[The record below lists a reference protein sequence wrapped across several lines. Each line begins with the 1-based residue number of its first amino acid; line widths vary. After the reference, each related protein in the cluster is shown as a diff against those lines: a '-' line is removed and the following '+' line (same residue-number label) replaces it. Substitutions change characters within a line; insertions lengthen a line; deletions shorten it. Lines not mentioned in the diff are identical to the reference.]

1 MFKKNILYKSIN
13 LEVFKNFLG
22 CLTILFI
29 LVASSRLLGYFDK
42 SIAGNLESDLILSIL
57 ILRSPEFINLLIPL
71 SFFLSVLIALGR
83 LYMDHE
89 IYAYQSAGYS
99 KMAFVKSL
107 LFQTFSLTV
116 ISVFL
121 SFYVTPDFEKRADE
135 MLNYSSIEK
144 KLKLLNEDELSHIS
158 DSSYLYFS
166 SRNGNYFNQSI
177 FIEDDANGISI
188 ISAERLKLIEKNRA
202 TDFEFLN
209 GKIFFDAASPNSLV
223 SSFKM
228 LTTDFNE
235 KDSEEESFER
245 VFNIDELSDK
255 AQFEWALA
263 VPLMIINLMIL
274 GVCLTNSAPRQGR
287 MISLLPGLLIFF
299 LYLSTLIVFR
309 DGISENKSFAYFGMW
324 PVHFLVL
331 LTSIFL
337 FVRGDVV
344 SKILFSII
352 GDIEDLNEEFTL
364 NDLIFTTLY
373 RLFHD
378 SMDYVQGSCLLG
390 ALISLGLFKR
400 DGNITIIRSN
410 GLSPIKISLIFALG
424 PIIFSLLMISLDN
437 KLFIQAANHAETFNS
452 QISRDK
458 LDIKF
463 SWIKDG
469 NKILRYSQKRE
480 SEIFNPTLII
490 LDENDS
496 VKEIISS
503 EKAEVSDGLI
513 KIDNSEFRFYL
524 PKDKNLDRSTVKNIP
539 IGSLKNYLRGSEA
552 NKLED
557 KEKNFIVVEILKR
570 ILLPISALLLI
581 LAASMLFF
589 RDQRNNS
596 FGSYVVGGFLGAF
609 VFNLTQEFFFSMSLT
624 IQSNIVAISL
634 MPYLLLLVIFYLTY
648 KRI

>member
-1 MFKKNILYKSIN
+1 MVN
-13 LEVFKNFLG
+13 LVGIFSRHIIVRTFVITLLVFLG
-22 CLTILFI
+22 ITFL
-29 LVASSRLLGYFDK
+29 
-42 SIAGNLESDLILSIL
+42 DLI
-57 ILRSPEFINLLIPL
+57 
-71 SFFLSVLIALGR
+71 
-83 LYMDHE
+83 
-89 IYAYQSAGYS
+89 
-99 KMAFVKSL
+99 
-107 LFQTFSLTV
+107 
-116 ISVFL
+116 
-121 SFYVTPDFEKRADE
+121 
-135 MLNYSSIEK
+135 
-144 KLKLLNEDELSHIS
+144 
-158 DSSYLYFS
+158 
-166 SRNGNYFNQSI
+166 
-177 FIEDDANGISI
+177 
-188 ISAERLKLIEKNRA
+188 
-202 TDFEFLN
+202 
-209 GKIFFDAASPNSLV
+209 
-223 SSFKM
+223 
-228 LTTDFNE
+228 
-235 KDSEEESFER
+235 
-245 VFNIDELSDK
+245 
-255 AQFEWALA
+255 
-263 VPLMIINLMIL
+263 
-274 GVCLTNSAPRQGR
+274 
-287 MISLLPGLLIFF
+287 
-299 LYLSTLIVFR
+299 
-309 DGISENKSFAYFGMW
+309 
-324 PVHFLVL
+324 
-331 LTSIFL
+331 
-337 FVRGDVV
+337 
-344 SKILFSII
+344 FSII
-352 GDIEDLNEEFTL
+352 GDTEDLNEEFTL

-400 DGNITIIRSN
+400 DGNLTIIRSN

-480 SEIFNPTLII
+480 SEILNPTLIL

-503 EKAEVSDGLI
+503 EKAEESDGLI

-524 PKDKNLDRSTVKNIP
+524 PKDNNLDRSTVKNIP

-557 KEKNFIVVEILKR
+557 KEKNFIIVEILKR

-581 LAASMLFF
+581 LTASMLFF

>member
-1 MFKKNILYKSIN
+1 MVN
-13 LEVFKNFLG
+13 LVGIFSRHIIVRTFVITLLVFLG
-22 CLTILFI
+22 ITFL
-29 LVASSRLLGYFDK
+29 
-42 SIAGNLESDLILSIL
+42 DLI
-57 ILRSPEFINLLIPL
+57 
-71 SFFLSVLIALGR
+71 
-83 LYMDHE
+83 
-89 IYAYQSAGYS
+89 
-99 KMAFVKSL
+99 
-107 LFQTFSLTV
+107 
-116 ISVFL
+116 
-121 SFYVTPDFEKRADE
+121 
-135 MLNYSSIEK
+135 
-144 KLKLLNEDELSHIS
+144 
-158 DSSYLYFS
+158 
-166 SRNGNYFNQSI
+166 
-177 FIEDDANGISI
+177 
-188 ISAERLKLIEKNRA
+188 
-202 TDFEFLN
+202 
-209 GKIFFDAASPNSLV
+209 
-223 SSFKM
+223 
-228 LTTDFNE
+228 
-235 KDSEEESFER
+235 
-245 VFNIDELSDK
+245 
-255 AQFEWALA
+255 
-263 VPLMIINLMIL
+263 
-274 GVCLTNSAPRQGR
+274 
-287 MISLLPGLLIFF
+287 
-299 LYLSTLIVFR
+299 
-309 DGISENKSFAYFGMW
+309 
-324 PVHFLVL
+324 
-331 LTSIFL
+331 
-337 FVRGDVV
+337 
-344 SKILFSII
+344 FSII
-352 GDIEDLNEEFTL
+352 GDTEDLNEEFTL

-480 SEIFNPTLII
+480 SEILNPTLIL

-503 EKAEVSDGLI
+503 EKAEVLDGLI

-539 IGSLKNYLRGSEA
+539 IGSLKTYLRGSEA

-557 KEKNFIVVEILKR
+557 KEKNFIIVEILKR

-581 LAASMLFF
+581 LTASMLFF

>member
-1 MFKKNILYKSIN
+1 MVN
-13 LEVFKNFLG
+13 LVGIFSRHIIVRTFVITLLVFLG
-22 CLTILFI
+22 ITFL
-29 LVASSRLLGYFDK
+29 
-42 SIAGNLESDLILSIL
+42 DLI
-57 ILRSPEFINLLIPL
+57 
-71 SFFLSVLIALGR
+71 
-83 LYMDHE
+83 
-89 IYAYQSAGYS
+89 
-99 KMAFVKSL
+99 
-107 LFQTFSLTV
+107 
-116 ISVFL
+116 
-121 SFYVTPDFEKRADE
+121 
-135 MLNYSSIEK
+135 
-144 KLKLLNEDELSHIS
+144 
-158 DSSYLYFS
+158 
-166 SRNGNYFNQSI
+166 
-177 FIEDDANGISI
+177 
-188 ISAERLKLIEKNRA
+188 
-202 TDFEFLN
+202 
-209 GKIFFDAASPNSLV
+209 
-223 SSFKM
+223 
-228 LTTDFNE
+228 
-235 KDSEEESFER
+235 
-245 VFNIDELSDK
+245 
-255 AQFEWALA
+255 
-263 VPLMIINLMIL
+263 
-274 GVCLTNSAPRQGR
+274 
-287 MISLLPGLLIFF
+287 
-299 LYLSTLIVFR
+299 
-309 DGISENKSFAYFGMW
+309 
-324 PVHFLVL
+324 
-331 LTSIFL
+331 
-337 FVRGDVV
+337 
-344 SKILFSII
+344 FSII
-352 GDIEDLNEEFTL
+352 GDTEDLNEEFTL

-400 DGNITIIRSN
+400 DGNLTIIRSN

-480 SEIFNPTLII
+480 SEILNPTLIL

-503 EKAEVSDGLI
+503 EKAEESDGLI

-524 PKDKNLDRSTVKNIP
+524 PKDNNLDRSTVKNIP
-539 IGSLKNYLRGSEA
+539 IGSLKTYLKGSEA

-557 KEKNFIVVEILKR
+557 KEKNFIIVEILKR

-581 LAASMLFF
+581 LTASMLFF

-634 MPYLLLLVIFYLTY
+634 MPYLLLLVIFYLNY

>member
-1 MFKKNILYKSIN
+1 MVN
-13 LEVFKNFLG
+13 LVGIFSRHIIVRTFVITLLVFLG
-22 CLTILFI
+22 ITFL
-29 LVASSRLLGYFDK
+29 
-42 SIAGNLESDLILSIL
+42 DLI
-57 ILRSPEFINLLIPL
+57 
-71 SFFLSVLIALGR
+71 
-83 LYMDHE
+83 
-89 IYAYQSAGYS
+89 
-99 KMAFVKSL
+99 
-107 LFQTFSLTV
+107 
-116 ISVFL
+116 
-121 SFYVTPDFEKRADE
+121 
-135 MLNYSSIEK
+135 
-144 KLKLLNEDELSHIS
+144 
-158 DSSYLYFS
+158 
-166 SRNGNYFNQSI
+166 
-177 FIEDDANGISI
+177 
-188 ISAERLKLIEKNRA
+188 
-202 TDFEFLN
+202 
-209 GKIFFDAASPNSLV
+209 
-223 SSFKM
+223 
-228 LTTDFNE
+228 
-235 KDSEEESFER
+235 
-245 VFNIDELSDK
+245 
-255 AQFEWALA
+255 
-263 VPLMIINLMIL
+263 
-274 GVCLTNSAPRQGR
+274 
-287 MISLLPGLLIFF
+287 
-299 LYLSTLIVFR
+299 
-309 DGISENKSFAYFGMW
+309 
-324 PVHFLVL
+324 
-331 LTSIFL
+331 
-337 FVRGDVV
+337 
-344 SKILFSII
+344 FSII
-352 GDIEDLNEEFTL
+352 GDTEDLNEEFTF

-400 DGNITIIRSN
+400 DGNLTIIRSN

-463 SWIKDG
+463 SWKKDG

-480 SEIFNPTLII
+480 SEILNPTLIL

-513 KIDNSEFRFYL
+513 KIDNSEFIFFL
-524 PKDKNLDRSTVKNIP
+524 TKNKNLDRSTVKNIP
-539 IGSLKNYLRGSEA
+539 IRSLKTYLRGSEET
-552 NKLED
+552 KLED
-557 KEKNFIVVEILKR
+557 KEKNFIIVEIVKR

-648 KRI
+648 ERI

>member
-1 MFKKNILYKSIN
+1 MVN
-13 LEVFKNFLG
+13 LVGIFSRHIIVRTFVITLLVFLG
-22 CLTILFI
+22 ITFL
-29 LVASSRLLGYFDK
+29 
-42 SIAGNLESDLILSIL
+42 DLI
-57 ILRSPEFINLLIPL
+57 
-71 SFFLSVLIALGR
+71 
-83 LYMDHE
+83 
-89 IYAYQSAGYS
+89 
-99 KMAFVKSL
+99 
-107 LFQTFSLTV
+107 
-116 ISVFL
+116 
-121 SFYVTPDFEKRADE
+121 
-135 MLNYSSIEK
+135 
-144 KLKLLNEDELSHIS
+144 
-158 DSSYLYFS
+158 
-166 SRNGNYFNQSI
+166 
-177 FIEDDANGISI
+177 
-188 ISAERLKLIEKNRA
+188 
-202 TDFEFLN
+202 
-209 GKIFFDAASPNSLV
+209 
-223 SSFKM
+223 
-228 LTTDFNE
+228 
-235 KDSEEESFER
+235 
-245 VFNIDELSDK
+245 
-255 AQFEWALA
+255 
-263 VPLMIINLMIL
+263 
-274 GVCLTNSAPRQGR
+274 
-287 MISLLPGLLIFF
+287 
-299 LYLSTLIVFR
+299 
-309 DGISENKSFAYFGMW
+309 
-324 PVHFLVL
+324 
-331 LTSIFL
+331 
-337 FVRGDVV
+337 
-344 SKILFSII
+344 FSII
-352 GDIEDLNEEFTL
+352 GDAEDLNEGFTL

-400 DGNITIIRSN
+400 DGNLTIIRSN

-463 SWIKDG
+463 SWKKDG

-480 SEIFNPTLII
+480 SEILNPTLIL

-513 KIDNSEFRFYL
+513 IIDNSEFIFFL
-524 PKDKNLDRSTVKNIP
+524 PKNKNLDRSTVKNIP
-539 IGSLKNYLRGSEA
+539 IGSLKNYLIGSEA

-581 LAASMLFF
+581 LTASMLFF
-589 RDQRNNS
+589 GDQRNNS
-596 FGSYVVGGFLGAF
+596 FGSFVVGGFLGAF

>member
-1 MFKKNILYKSIN
+1 MVDLVGIFSRHIIVRTFVITL
-13 LEVFKNFLG
+13 LVFLG
-22 CLTILFI
+22 ITFL
-29 LVASSRLLGYFDK
+29 
-42 SIAGNLESDLILSIL
+42 DLI
-57 ILRSPEFINLLIPL
+57 
-71 SFFLSVLIALGR
+71 
-83 LYMDHE
+83 
-89 IYAYQSAGYS
+89 
-99 KMAFVKSL
+99 
-107 LFQTFSLTV
+107 
-116 ISVFL
+116 
-121 SFYVTPDFEKRADE
+121 
-135 MLNYSSIEK
+135 
-144 KLKLLNEDELSHIS
+144 
-158 DSSYLYFS
+158 
-166 SRNGNYFNQSI
+166 
-177 FIEDDANGISI
+177 
-188 ISAERLKLIEKNRA
+188 
-202 TDFEFLN
+202 
-209 GKIFFDAASPNSLV
+209 
-223 SSFKM
+223 
-228 LTTDFNE
+228 
-235 KDSEEESFER
+235 
-245 VFNIDELSDK
+245 
-255 AQFEWALA
+255 
-263 VPLMIINLMIL
+263 
-274 GVCLTNSAPRQGR
+274 
-287 MISLLPGLLIFF
+287 
-299 LYLSTLIVFR
+299 
-309 DGISENKSFAYFGMW
+309 
-324 PVHFLVL
+324 
-331 LTSIFL
+331 
-337 FVRGDVV
+337 
-344 SKILFSII
+344 FSII
-352 GDIEDLNEEFTL
+352 GDTEDLNEEFTL

-480 SEIFNPTLII
+480 SEILNPTLIL

-513 KIDNSEFRFYL
+513 KIDNSEFRFCL

-557 KEKNFIVVEILKR
+557 KEKNFIIVEILKR

-581 LAASMLFF
+581 LTASMLFF

>member
-1 MFKKNILYKSIN
+1 MVN
-13 LEVFKNFLG
+13 LVGIFSRHIIVRTFVITLLVFLG
-22 CLTILFI
+22 ITFL
-29 LVASSRLLGYFDK
+29 
-42 SIAGNLESDLILSIL
+42 DLI
-57 ILRSPEFINLLIPL
+57 
-71 SFFLSVLIALGR
+71 
-83 LYMDHE
+83 
-89 IYAYQSAGYS
+89 
-99 KMAFVKSL
+99 
-107 LFQTFSLTV
+107 
-116 ISVFL
+116 
-121 SFYVTPDFEKRADE
+121 
-135 MLNYSSIEK
+135 
-144 KLKLLNEDELSHIS
+144 
-158 DSSYLYFS
+158 
-166 SRNGNYFNQSI
+166 
-177 FIEDDANGISI
+177 
-188 ISAERLKLIEKNRA
+188 
-202 TDFEFLN
+202 
-209 GKIFFDAASPNSLV
+209 
-223 SSFKM
+223 
-228 LTTDFNE
+228 
-235 KDSEEESFER
+235 
-245 VFNIDELSDK
+245 
-255 AQFEWALA
+255 
-263 VPLMIINLMIL
+263 
-274 GVCLTNSAPRQGR
+274 
-287 MISLLPGLLIFF
+287 
-299 LYLSTLIVFR
+299 
-309 DGISENKSFAYFGMW
+309 
-324 PVHFLVL
+324 
-331 LTSIFL
+331 
-337 FVRGDVV
+337 
-344 SKILFSII
+344 FSII
-352 GDIEDLNEEFTL
+352 GDTEDLNEEFTL

-480 SEIFNPTLII
+480 SEILNPTLIL

-513 KIDNSEFRFYL
+513 KIDNSEFRLYL

-539 IGSLKNYLRGSEA
+539 IGSLKTYLRGSEA

-557 KEKNFIVVEILKR
+557 KEKNFIIVEILKR

-581 LAASMLFF
+581 LTASMLFF

>member
-1 MFKKNILYKSIN
+1 MVN
-13 LEVFKNFLG
+13 LVGIFSRHIIVRTFVITLLVFLG
-22 CLTILFI
+22 ITFL
-29 LVASSRLLGYFDK
+29 
-42 SIAGNLESDLILSIL
+42 DLI
-57 ILRSPEFINLLIPL
+57 
-71 SFFLSVLIALGR
+71 
-83 LYMDHE
+83 
-89 IYAYQSAGYS
+89 
-99 KMAFVKSL
+99 
-107 LFQTFSLTV
+107 
-116 ISVFL
+116 
-121 SFYVTPDFEKRADE
+121 
-135 MLNYSSIEK
+135 
-144 KLKLLNEDELSHIS
+144 
-158 DSSYLYFS
+158 
-166 SRNGNYFNQSI
+166 
-177 FIEDDANGISI
+177 
-188 ISAERLKLIEKNRA
+188 
-202 TDFEFLN
+202 
-209 GKIFFDAASPNSLV
+209 
-223 SSFKM
+223 
-228 LTTDFNE
+228 
-235 KDSEEESFER
+235 
-245 VFNIDELSDK
+245 
-255 AQFEWALA
+255 
-263 VPLMIINLMIL
+263 
-274 GVCLTNSAPRQGR
+274 
-287 MISLLPGLLIFF
+287 
-299 LYLSTLIVFR
+299 
-309 DGISENKSFAYFGMW
+309 
-324 PVHFLVL
+324 
-331 LTSIFL
+331 
-337 FVRGDVV
+337 
-344 SKILFSII
+344 FSII
-352 GDIEDLNEEFTL
+352 GDTEDLNEEFTL

-400 DGNITIIRSN
+400 DGNLTIIRSN

-480 SEIFNPTLII
+480 SEILNPTLIL

-503 EKAEVSDGLI
+503 EKAEESDGLI

-524 PKDKNLDRSTVKNIP
+524 PKDNNLDRSTVKNIP
-539 IGSLKNYLRGSEA
+539 IGSLKTYLKGSEA

-557 KEKNFIVVEILKR
+557 KEKNFIIVEMLKR

-581 LAASMLFF
+581 LTASMLFF

-634 MPYLLLLVIFYLTY
+634 MPYLLLLVIFYLNY

>member
-1 MFKKNILYKSIN
+1 MVN
-13 LEVFKNFLG
+13 LIGIFSRHIIVRTFVITLLVFLG
-22 CLTILFI
+22 ITFL
-29 LVASSRLLGYFDK
+29 
-42 SIAGNLESDLILSIL
+42 DLI
-57 ILRSPEFINLLIPL
+57 
-71 SFFLSVLIALGR
+71 
-83 LYMDHE
+83 
-89 IYAYQSAGYS
+89 
-99 KMAFVKSL
+99 
-107 LFQTFSLTV
+107 
-116 ISVFL
+116 
-121 SFYVTPDFEKRADE
+121 
-135 MLNYSSIEK
+135 
-144 KLKLLNEDELSHIS
+144 
-158 DSSYLYFS
+158 
-166 SRNGNYFNQSI
+166 
-177 FIEDDANGISI
+177 
-188 ISAERLKLIEKNRA
+188 
-202 TDFEFLN
+202 
-209 GKIFFDAASPNSLV
+209 
-223 SSFKM
+223 
-228 LTTDFNE
+228 
-235 KDSEEESFER
+235 
-245 VFNIDELSDK
+245 
-255 AQFEWALA
+255 
-263 VPLMIINLMIL
+263 
-274 GVCLTNSAPRQGR
+274 
-287 MISLLPGLLIFF
+287 
-299 LYLSTLIVFR
+299 
-309 DGISENKSFAYFGMW
+309 
-324 PVHFLVL
+324 
-331 LTSIFL
+331 
-337 FVRGDVV
+337 
-344 SKILFSII
+344 FSII
-352 GDIEDLNEEFTL
+352 GDTEDLNEEFTL

-400 DGNITIIRSN
+400 DGNLTIIRSN

-480 SEIFNPTLII
+480 SEILNPTLIL

-503 EKAEVSDGLI
+503 EKAEESDGLI

-524 PKDKNLDRSTVKNIP
+524 PKDNNLDRSTVKNIP
-539 IGSLKNYLRGSEA
+539 IGSLKTYLKGSEA

-557 KEKNFIVVEILKR
+557 KEKNFIIVEILKR

-581 LAASMLFF
+581 LTASMLFF

>member
-1 MFKKNILYKSIN
+1 MVN
-13 LEVFKNFLG
+13 LVGIFSRHIIVRTFVITLLVFLG
-22 CLTILFI
+22 IT
-29 LVASSRLLGYFDK
+29 LL
-42 SIAGNLESDLILSIL
+42 DLI
-57 ILRSPEFINLLIPL
+57 
-71 SFFLSVLIALGR
+71 
-83 LYMDHE
+83 
-89 IYAYQSAGYS
+89 
-99 KMAFVKSL
+99 
-107 LFQTFSLTV
+107 
-116 ISVFL
+116 
-121 SFYVTPDFEKRADE
+121 
-135 MLNYSSIEK
+135 
-144 KLKLLNEDELSHIS
+144 
-158 DSSYLYFS
+158 
-166 SRNGNYFNQSI
+166 
-177 FIEDDANGISI
+177 
-188 ISAERLKLIEKNRA
+188 
-202 TDFEFLN
+202 
-209 GKIFFDAASPNSLV
+209 
-223 SSFKM
+223 
-228 LTTDFNE
+228 
-235 KDSEEESFER
+235 
-245 VFNIDELSDK
+245 
-255 AQFEWALA
+255 
-263 VPLMIINLMIL
+263 
-274 GVCLTNSAPRQGR
+274 
-287 MISLLPGLLIFF
+287 
-299 LYLSTLIVFR
+299 
-309 DGISENKSFAYFGMW
+309 
-324 PVHFLVL
+324 
-331 LTSIFL
+331 
-337 FVRGDVV
+337 
-344 SKILFSII
+344 FSII
-352 GDIEDLNEEFTL
+352 GDTEDLNEEFTL

-480 SEIFNPTLII
+480 SEILNPTLIL

-513 KIDNSEFRFYL
+513 KIDNSEFIFFL
-524 PKDKNLDRSTVKNIP
+524 PKNNNLDRSTVKNIP

-557 KEKNFIVVEILKR
+557 IEKNFIKVEILKR

-581 LAASMLFF
+581 LTASMLFF

>member
-1 MFKKNILYKSIN
+1 MVN
-13 LEVFKNFLG
+13 LVGIFSRHIIVRTFVITLLVFLG
-22 CLTILFI
+22 ITFL
-29 LVASSRLLGYFDK
+29 
-42 SIAGNLESDLILSIL
+42 DLI
-57 ILRSPEFINLLIPL
+57 
-71 SFFLSVLIALGR
+71 
-83 LYMDHE
+83 
-89 IYAYQSAGYS
+89 
-99 KMAFVKSL
+99 
-107 LFQTFSLTV
+107 
-116 ISVFL
+116 
-121 SFYVTPDFEKRADE
+121 
-135 MLNYSSIEK
+135 
-144 KLKLLNEDELSHIS
+144 
-158 DSSYLYFS
+158 
-166 SRNGNYFNQSI
+166 
-177 FIEDDANGISI
+177 
-188 ISAERLKLIEKNRA
+188 
-202 TDFEFLN
+202 
-209 GKIFFDAASPNSLV
+209 
-223 SSFKM
+223 
-228 LTTDFNE
+228 
-235 KDSEEESFER
+235 
-245 VFNIDELSDK
+245 
-255 AQFEWALA
+255 
-263 VPLMIINLMIL
+263 
-274 GVCLTNSAPRQGR
+274 
-287 MISLLPGLLIFF
+287 
-299 LYLSTLIVFR
+299 
-309 DGISENKSFAYFGMW
+309 
-324 PVHFLVL
+324 
-331 LTSIFL
+331 
-337 FVRGDVV
+337 
-344 SKILFSII
+344 FSII
-352 GDIEDLNEEFTL
+352 GDTEDLNEEFTL

-400 DGNITIIRSN
+400 DGNLTIIRSN

-480 SEIFNPTLII
+480 SEILNPTLIL

-503 EKAEVSDGLI
+503 EKAEESDGLI

-524 PKDKNLDRSTVKNIP
+524 PKDNNLDRSTVKNIP
-539 IGSLKNYLRGSEA
+539 IGSLKTYLKGSEA

-557 KEKNFIVVEILKR
+557 KEKNFIIVEILKR

-581 LAASMLFF
+581 LTASMLFF

>member
-1 MFKKNILYKSIN
+1 MVN
-13 LEVFKNFLG
+13 LVGIFSRHIIARTFVITLLVFLG
-22 CLTILFI
+22 IT
-29 LVASSRLLGYFDK
+29 LL
-42 SIAGNLESDLILSIL
+42 DLI
-57 ILRSPEFINLLIPL
+57 
-71 SFFLSVLIALGR
+71 
-83 LYMDHE
+83 
-89 IYAYQSAGYS
+89 
-99 KMAFVKSL
+99 
-107 LFQTFSLTV
+107 
-116 ISVFL
+116 
-121 SFYVTPDFEKRADE
+121 
-135 MLNYSSIEK
+135 
-144 KLKLLNEDELSHIS
+144 
-158 DSSYLYFS
+158 
-166 SRNGNYFNQSI
+166 
-177 FIEDDANGISI
+177 
-188 ISAERLKLIEKNRA
+188 
-202 TDFEFLN
+202 
-209 GKIFFDAASPNSLV
+209 
-223 SSFKM
+223 
-228 LTTDFNE
+228 
-235 KDSEEESFER
+235 
-245 VFNIDELSDK
+245 
-255 AQFEWALA
+255 
-263 VPLMIINLMIL
+263 
-274 GVCLTNSAPRQGR
+274 
-287 MISLLPGLLIFF
+287 
-299 LYLSTLIVFR
+299 
-309 DGISENKSFAYFGMW
+309 
-324 PVHFLVL
+324 
-331 LTSIFL
+331 
-337 FVRGDVV
+337 
-344 SKILFSII
+344 FSII
-352 GDIEDLNEEFTL
+352 GDTEDLNEEFTL

-463 SWIKDG
+463 SWKKDG

-480 SEIFNPTLII
+480 SEILNPTLIL

-513 KIDNSEFRFYL
+513 KIDNSEFIFFL
-524 PKDKNLDRSTVKNIP
+524 PKNKNLDRSTVKNIP

-557 KEKNFIVVEILKR
+557 IEKNFIKVEILKR
-570 ILLPISALLLI
+570 ILLPISALLLV

-634 MPYLLLLVIFYLTY
+634 MPYLLLLVIFYLTH

>member
-1 MFKKNILYKSIN
+1 MVN
-13 LEVFKNFLG
+13 LVGIFSRHIIVRTFVITLLVFLG
-22 CLTILFI
+22 ITFL
-29 LVASSRLLGYFDK
+29 
-42 SIAGNLESDLILSIL
+42 DLI
-57 ILRSPEFINLLIPL
+57 
-71 SFFLSVLIALGR
+71 
-83 LYMDHE
+83 
-89 IYAYQSAGYS
+89 
-99 KMAFVKSL
+99 
-107 LFQTFSLTV
+107 
-116 ISVFL
+116 
-121 SFYVTPDFEKRADE
+121 
-135 MLNYSSIEK
+135 
-144 KLKLLNEDELSHIS
+144 
-158 DSSYLYFS
+158 
-166 SRNGNYFNQSI
+166 
-177 FIEDDANGISI
+177 
-188 ISAERLKLIEKNRA
+188 
-202 TDFEFLN
+202 
-209 GKIFFDAASPNSLV
+209 
-223 SSFKM
+223 
-228 LTTDFNE
+228 
-235 KDSEEESFER
+235 
-245 VFNIDELSDK
+245 
-255 AQFEWALA
+255 
-263 VPLMIINLMIL
+263 
-274 GVCLTNSAPRQGR
+274 
-287 MISLLPGLLIFF
+287 
-299 LYLSTLIVFR
+299 
-309 DGISENKSFAYFGMW
+309 
-324 PVHFLVL
+324 
-331 LTSIFL
+331 
-337 FVRGDVV
+337 
-344 SKILFSII
+344 FSII
-352 GDIEDLNEEFTL
+352 GDTEDLNEEFTF

-400 DGNITIIRSN
+400 DGNLTIIRSN

-480 SEIFNPTLII
+480 SEILNPTLIL

-503 EKAEVSDGLI
+503 EKAEVLDGLI

-524 PKDKNLDRSTVKNIP
+524 PKDNNLDRSTVKNIP
-539 IGSLKNYLRGSEA
+539 IGSLKTYLRGSKET
-552 NKLED
+552 KLED
-557 KEKNFIVVEILKR
+557 KEKNFIIVEILKR

-581 LAASMLFF
+581 LTASMLFF

>member
-1 MFKKNILYKSIN
+1 MVN
-13 LEVFKNFLG
+13 LVGIFSRHIIVRTFVITLLVFLG
-22 CLTILFI
+22 ITFL
-29 LVASSRLLGYFDK
+29 
-42 SIAGNLESDLILSIL
+42 DLI
-57 ILRSPEFINLLIPL
+57 
-71 SFFLSVLIALGR
+71 
-83 LYMDHE
+83 
-89 IYAYQSAGYS
+89 
-99 KMAFVKSL
+99 
-107 LFQTFSLTV
+107 
-116 ISVFL
+116 
-121 SFYVTPDFEKRADE
+121 
-135 MLNYSSIEK
+135 
-144 KLKLLNEDELSHIS
+144 
-158 DSSYLYFS
+158 
-166 SRNGNYFNQSI
+166 
-177 FIEDDANGISI
+177 
-188 ISAERLKLIEKNRA
+188 
-202 TDFEFLN
+202 
-209 GKIFFDAASPNSLV
+209 
-223 SSFKM
+223 
-228 LTTDFNE
+228 
-235 KDSEEESFER
+235 
-245 VFNIDELSDK
+245 
-255 AQFEWALA
+255 
-263 VPLMIINLMIL
+263 
-274 GVCLTNSAPRQGR
+274 
-287 MISLLPGLLIFF
+287 
-299 LYLSTLIVFR
+299 
-309 DGISENKSFAYFGMW
+309 
-324 PVHFLVL
+324 
-331 LTSIFL
+331 
-337 FVRGDVV
+337 
-344 SKILFSII
+344 FSII
-352 GDIEDLNEEFTL
+352 GDTEDLNEEFTL

-390 ALISLGLFKR
+390 ALISLGIFKR
-400 DGNITIIRSN
+400 DGNLTIIRSN

-480 SEIFNPTLII
+480 SEILNPTLIL

-513 KIDNSEFRFYL
+513 KIDKYVFRFYL
-524 PKDKNLDRSTVKNIP
+524 PKDKNFNRSTVKNIP
-539 IGSLKNYLRGSEA
+539 IGSLKTYLRGSEA

-557 KEKNFIVVEILKR
+557 KEKNFIIVEILKR

-581 LAASMLFF
+581 LTASILFF

-634 MPYLLLLVIFYLTY
+634 MPYLLLLLIFYLTY

>member
-1 MFKKNILYKSIN
+1 MVN
-13 LEVFKNFLG
+13 LVGIFSRHIIVRTFVITLLVFLG
-22 CLTILFI
+22 ITFL
-29 LVASSRLLGYFDK
+29 
-42 SIAGNLESDLILSIL
+42 DLI
-57 ILRSPEFINLLIPL
+57 
-71 SFFLSVLIALGR
+71 
-83 LYMDHE
+83 
-89 IYAYQSAGYS
+89 
-99 KMAFVKSL
+99 
-107 LFQTFSLTV
+107 
-116 ISVFL
+116 
-121 SFYVTPDFEKRADE
+121 
-135 MLNYSSIEK
+135 
-144 KLKLLNEDELSHIS
+144 
-158 DSSYLYFS
+158 
-166 SRNGNYFNQSI
+166 
-177 FIEDDANGISI
+177 
-188 ISAERLKLIEKNRA
+188 
-202 TDFEFLN
+202 
-209 GKIFFDAASPNSLV
+209 
-223 SSFKM
+223 
-228 LTTDFNE
+228 
-235 KDSEEESFER
+235 
-245 VFNIDELSDK
+245 
-255 AQFEWALA
+255 
-263 VPLMIINLMIL
+263 
-274 GVCLTNSAPRQGR
+274 
-287 MISLLPGLLIFF
+287 
-299 LYLSTLIVFR
+299 
-309 DGISENKSFAYFGMW
+309 
-324 PVHFLVL
+324 
-331 LTSIFL
+331 
-337 FVRGDVV
+337 
-344 SKILFSII
+344 FSII
-352 GDIEDLNEEFTL
+352 GDTEDLNEEFTL

-400 DGNITIIRSN
+400 DGNLTIIRSN

-480 SEIFNPTLII
+480 SEILNPTLIL

-513 KIDNSEFRFYL
+513 KIDNSEFRLYL
-524 PKDKNLDRSTVKNIP
+524 PKDKNLDRSTVKNIT
-539 IGSLKNYLRGSEA
+539 IGSLKTYLRGSEA

-557 KEKNFIVVEILKR
+557 KEKNFIIIEILKR

-581 LAASMLFF
+581 LTASMLFF

>member
-1 MFKKNILYKSIN
+1 MVN
-13 LEVFKNFLG
+13 LVGIFSRHIIVRTFVITLLVFLG
-22 CLTILFI
+22 ITFL
-29 LVASSRLLGYFDK
+29 
-42 SIAGNLESDLILSIL
+42 DLI
-57 ILRSPEFINLLIPL
+57 
-71 SFFLSVLIALGR
+71 
-83 LYMDHE
+83 
-89 IYAYQSAGYS
+89 
-99 KMAFVKSL
+99 
-107 LFQTFSLTV
+107 
-116 ISVFL
+116 
-121 SFYVTPDFEKRADE
+121 
-135 MLNYSSIEK
+135 
-144 KLKLLNEDELSHIS
+144 
-158 DSSYLYFS
+158 
-166 SRNGNYFNQSI
+166 
-177 FIEDDANGISI
+177 
-188 ISAERLKLIEKNRA
+188 
-202 TDFEFLN
+202 
-209 GKIFFDAASPNSLV
+209 
-223 SSFKM
+223 
-228 LTTDFNE
+228 
-235 KDSEEESFER
+235 
-245 VFNIDELSDK
+245 
-255 AQFEWALA
+255 
-263 VPLMIINLMIL
+263 
-274 GVCLTNSAPRQGR
+274 
-287 MISLLPGLLIFF
+287 
-299 LYLSTLIVFR
+299 
-309 DGISENKSFAYFGMW
+309 
-324 PVHFLVL
+324 
-331 LTSIFL
+331 
-337 FVRGDVV
+337 
-344 SKILFSII
+344 FSII
-352 GDIEDLNEEFTL
+352 GDTEDLNEEFTL

-400 DGNITIIRSN
+400 DGNLTIIRSN

-480 SEIFNPTLII
+480 SEILNPTLIL

-503 EKAEVSDGLI
+503 EKAEESDGLI

-524 PKDKNLDRSTVKNIP
+524 PKDNNLNRSTVKNIP
-539 IGSLKNYLRGSEA
+539 IGSLKTYLRGSEA

-557 KEKNFIVVEILKR
+557 KEKNFIIVEILKR

-581 LAASMLFF
+581 LTASMLFF

-634 MPYLLLLVIFYLTY
+634 MPYLLLLVIFYLNY

>member
-1 MFKKNILYKSIN
+1 MAN
-13 LEVFKNFLG
+13 LVGIFSRHIIVRTFVITLLVFSGITFL
-22 CLTILFI
+22 
-29 LVASSRLLGYFDK
+29 
-42 SIAGNLESDLILSIL
+42 DLI
-57 ILRSPEFINLLIPL
+57 
-71 SFFLSVLIALGR
+71 
-83 LYMDHE
+83 
-89 IYAYQSAGYS
+89 
-99 KMAFVKSL
+99 
-107 LFQTFSLTV
+107 
-116 ISVFL
+116 
-121 SFYVTPDFEKRADE
+121 
-135 MLNYSSIEK
+135 
-144 KLKLLNEDELSHIS
+144 
-158 DSSYLYFS
+158 
-166 SRNGNYFNQSI
+166 
-177 FIEDDANGISI
+177 
-188 ISAERLKLIEKNRA
+188 
-202 TDFEFLN
+202 
-209 GKIFFDAASPNSLV
+209 
-223 SSFKM
+223 
-228 LTTDFNE
+228 
-235 KDSEEESFER
+235 
-245 VFNIDELSDK
+245 
-255 AQFEWALA
+255 
-263 VPLMIINLMIL
+263 
-274 GVCLTNSAPRQGR
+274 
-287 MISLLPGLLIFF
+287 
-299 LYLSTLIVFR
+299 
-309 DGISENKSFAYFGMW
+309 
-324 PVHFLVL
+324 
-331 LTSIFL
+331 
-337 FVRGDVV
+337 
-344 SKILFSII
+344 FSII
-352 GDIEDLNEEFTL
+352 GDTEDLNEEFTL

-463 SWIKDG
+463 SWKKDG

-480 SEIFNPTLII
+480 SEILNPTLIL

-496 VKEIISS
+496 VKEIISA

-513 KIDNSEFRFYL
+513 KIDNSEFIFFL
-524 PKDKNLDRSTVKNIP
+524 PKNNNLDRSTVKNIP
-539 IGSLKNYLRGSEA
+539 IGSLKTYLRGSEA

-557 KEKNFIVVEILKR
+557 KEKNFIIVEILKR

-581 LAASMLFF
+581 LTASMLFF

>member
-1 MFKKNILYKSIN
+1 MAN
-13 LEVFKNFLG
+13 LVGIFSRHIIVRTFVITLLVFLG
-22 CLTILFI
+22 ITFL
-29 LVASSRLLGYFDK
+29 
-42 SIAGNLESDLILSIL
+42 DLI
-57 ILRSPEFINLLIPL
+57 
-71 SFFLSVLIALGR
+71 
-83 LYMDHE
+83 
-89 IYAYQSAGYS
+89 
-99 KMAFVKSL
+99 
-107 LFQTFSLTV
+107 
-116 ISVFL
+116 
-121 SFYVTPDFEKRADE
+121 
-135 MLNYSSIEK
+135 
-144 KLKLLNEDELSHIS
+144 
-158 DSSYLYFS
+158 
-166 SRNGNYFNQSI
+166 
-177 FIEDDANGISI
+177 
-188 ISAERLKLIEKNRA
+188 
-202 TDFEFLN
+202 
-209 GKIFFDAASPNSLV
+209 
-223 SSFKM
+223 
-228 LTTDFNE
+228 
-235 KDSEEESFER
+235 
-245 VFNIDELSDK
+245 
-255 AQFEWALA
+255 
-263 VPLMIINLMIL
+263 
-274 GVCLTNSAPRQGR
+274 
-287 MISLLPGLLIFF
+287 
-299 LYLSTLIVFR
+299 
-309 DGISENKSFAYFGMW
+309 
-324 PVHFLVL
+324 
-331 LTSIFL
+331 
-337 FVRGDVV
+337 
-344 SKILFSII
+344 FSII
-352 GDIEDLNEEFTL
+352 GDTEDLNEEFTL

-480 SEIFNPTLII
+480 SEILNPTLFL

-503 EKAEVSDGLI
+503 EKAEVLDGLI